1 MHDIVGIAAPS
12 DLGGT
17 FYVSGDLYCC
27 FKHFAK
33 ETTVKLQ
40 STHAARVRR
49 LINSS
54 ENCRETVMNT
64 HVAPVRIPASADTE
78 TVAQVL
84 PTTDPF
90 LKLVS
95 SRPSNEVN
103 PHLWTWQ
110 AEALDAWHAA
120 GCRGVVEA
128 VTGPVRR

>member
-54 ENCRETVMNT
+54 EKWLFAAESVVGLGAS
-64 HVAPVRIPASADTE
+64 VA
-78 TVAQVL
+78 
-84 PTTDPF
+84 
-90 LKLVS
+90 
-95 SRPSNEVN
+95 
-103 PHLWTWQ
+103 
-110 AEALDAWHAA
+110 
-120 GCRGVVEA
+120 G
-128 VTGPVRR
+128 